1 MHYTSLDISK
11 ICERKI
17 NVKKPLHF
25 DDSYTI
31 FNVTYDDSFFLLNV
45 SNVHLSESNS
55 KFNSYV
61 SNNFVAM
68 YQLFDT
74 IMNRVSNHSK
84 YKHYFIDK
92 QNTNRTDQK
101 IKVPTSRN
109 QDIVVFDLN
118 GQEIDISR
126 LYFADRL
133 NIVLYLKHIWIN
145 RMSYGFYFVI
155 SQILR
160 NEPIGIKQNLFMND
174 FEQQTTKLNISGHG
188 RTSRIPIPPPP
199 PPPPSLKSHPRS
211 INKQLPTNLMRPTQ
225 KELLDGIC
233 NLRKITT

>member
-1 MHYTSLDISK
+1 MHYTSLDIGK
-11 ICERKI
+11 ICEKKI

-55 KFNSYV
+55 KFYSYV
-61 SNNFVAM
+61 SNNFVTM

-84 YKHYFIDK
+84 YKHYFADK

-101 IKVPTSRN
+101 IKIPTSRN
-109 QDIVVFDLN
+109 EDIVVFDLN

-133 NIVLYLKHIWIN
+133 NIV
-145 RMSYGFYFVI
+145 
-155 SQILR
+155 
-160 NEPIGIKQNLFMND
+160 
-174 FEQQTTKLNISGHG
+174 
-188 RTSRIPIPPPP
+188 
-199 PPPPSLKSHPRS
+199 
-211 INKQLPTNLMRPTQ
+211 
-225 KELLDGIC
+225 
-233 NLRKITT
+233 

>member
-1 MHYTSLDISK
+1 MHYTSLDIGK
-11 ICERKI
+11 ICEKKI

-55 KFNSYV
+55 KFYSYV
-61 SNNFVAM
+61 SNNFVTM

-84 YKHYFIDK
+84 YKHYFADK

-101 IKVPTSRN
+101 IKIPTSRN
-109 QDIVVFDLN
+109 EDIVVFDLN
-118 GQEIDISR
+118 GQEIDIAR

-145 RMSYGFYFVI
+145 RMNYGFYFVI

-174 FEQQTTKLNISGHG
+174 SDQHTAKINIS

-199 PPPPSLKSHPRS
+199 PIPPTSRS
-211 INKQLPTNLMRPTQ
+211 RQINKPLPTNLMRPTQ